1 MPAGDNPKY
10 NNCFTLGEKC
20 WHNGRL
26 IKVPVFIDHYDDTI
40 QNLYGS
46 KNGDKRKY
54 YELSYEEARTEYYRF
69 WSSEN
74 WEKSSKVLRISLWL
88 DNAMFGNLYIFVIDF
103 DEFDVESHFFKEA
116 HRLADKITRSQGG
129 GYHMFYGV
137 DKKRAEPFFD
147 SINLL
152 ASENAASF
160 VCKTGAITR
169 DGANKV
175 DLFCDTGHFIYEWEP
190 WDNTI
195 GLTDKTQELYQLIK
209 ENFELSRPMSSGKGK
224 RTSGKGGKSYA
235 MLEELP
241 EGELLQQMSAEQRE
255 VFVDLIKTKSPHWK
269 KNRWLSVGIDIFHVF
284 GADLGGKVFLY
295 WSKPGETFRPHDC
308 ADEWDYICEIA
319 PDSELWDS
327 HWADIMRGNQTGLDR
342 AEEEPSQSAEPQ
354 VPLPLEDD
362 TSAALEETAAEPTF
376 RDLPIAWENVT
387 TEENGKQRT
396 GHWIVWNGNRSKREE
411 FFKLAFL
418 DQYNKVKKRVK
429 FLGQAADDVLR
440 LTGGQRT
447 KLMYEILAWKYGL
460 EEVSEQDSFDLIRLC
475 QREED
480 NKTADDLLSRLYWPN
495 GLAKLVTFGV
505 GMKLD
510 GAAQHTW
517 CYSVDYQEDR
527 AVFTGS
533 SMTWERWQVKLI
545 EVLDR
550 CRACRDSYSEM
561 WK

>member
-1 MPAGDNPKY
+1 MPAGDNPRY
-10 NNCFTLGEKC
+10 NNCFTLGAKC
-20 WHNGRL
+20 WEKGKL
-26 IKVPVFIDHYDDTI
+26 IKIPVYIDHWDDTI
-40 QNLYGS
+40 QWLFGS
-46 KNGDKRKY
+46 KKGNKRKD
-54 YELSYEEARTEYYRF
+54 YELSYEEARTEYSRF
-69 WSSEN
+69 WSSETSG
-74 WEKSSKVLRISLWL
+74 KDLRVSLWL
-88 DNAMFGNLYIFVIDF
+88 DNAMFGNLHIFVIDF
-103 DEFDVESHFFKEA
+103 DKIDGTVETESAFFKAAKE
-116 HRLADKITRSQGG
+116 LADKVTRSQGG

-137 DKKRAEPFFD
+137 DKQKAEPLFD

-160 VCKTGAITR
+160 VCKTGAVTR

-175 DLFCDTGHFIYEWEP
+175 DLFCDTGHFIYEWEE
-190 WDNTI
+190 WDNAA
-195 GLTDKTQELYQLIK
+195 GLTDKTQEVYQLIK
-209 ENFELSRPMSSGKGK
+209 ENFDLSRPMSSGNGK
-224 RTSGKGGKSYA
+224 RASGKGGKSYA
-235 MLEELP
+235 MLEELS
-241 EGELLQQMSAEQRE
+241 EEELLQQMSTEQRE
-255 VFVDLIKTKSPHWK
+255 VFANLEKTKSPHWK
-269 KNRWLSVGIDIFHVF
+269 QNRWLSVGIDIFHVF

-295 WSKPGETFRPHDC
+295 WSKPGKTFQPQSC
-308 ADEWDYICEIA
+308 ANTWDYICEIA

-327 HWADIMRGNQTGLDR
+327 HWADIMRGTQTGLNR
-342 AEEEPSQSAEPQ
+342 AEEEPSQSAASQ
-354 VPLPLEDD
+354 VPLPLEED

-411 FFKLAFL
+411 FFKLAFP

-460 EEVSEQDSFDLIRLC
+460 EEVSEQDSLDLIRLC

-480 NKTADDLLSRLYWPN
+480 NKTADDLLSRLYWPS

-510 GAAQHTW
+510 AAAQHTW

-527 AVFTGS
+527 ALFTGS
-533 SMTWERWQVKLI
+533 SITWERWQ
-545 EVLDR
+545 E
-550 CRACRDSYSEM
+550 
-561 WK
+561 

>member
-1 MPAGDNPKY
+1 M
-10 NNCFTLGEKC
+10 
-20 WHNGRL
+20 
-26 IKVPVFIDHYDDTI
+26 
-40 QNLYGS
+40 YGS

-69 WSSEN
+69 RSSEN

-88 DNAMFGNLYIFVIDF
+88 DNAMFGNLHIFVIDF
-103 DEFDVESHFFKEA
+103 DKIDGTVETESVFFKEA
-116 HRLADKITRSQGG
+116 KELADKVTRSQGG

-137 DKKRAEPFFD
+137 DKEKAEPLFD

-160 VCKTGAITR
+160 VCKTGAVTR

-209 ENFELSRPMSSGKGK
+209 ENFSLEKSKSYKQSSSGNTTTQHRWATRK
-224 RTSGKGGKSYA
+224 SGKKVASNSDAEYQGVIIEGKTESELK
-235 MLEELP
+235 LE
-241 EGELLQQMSAEQRE
+241 MTDKQRE
-255 VFVDLIKTKSPHWK
+255 IFEDL
-269 KNRWLSVGIDIFHVF
+269 KNISADCNEGRWTSVAYDIWFAF
-284 GADLGGKVFLY
+284 QTDDGDELAAQVFLW
-295 WSKPGETFRPHDC
+295 WSKRGSKKYEPFQCVRKWEFVNEQCSSGQRTLSNSRWRAIMCRGEVV
-308 ADEWDYICEIA
+308 
-319 PDSELWDS
+319 
-327 HWADIMRGNQTGLDR
+327 N
-342 AEEEPSQSAEPQ
+342 EEETQQLADVSVDNPTL
-354 VPLPLEDD
+354 PLPLEED
-362 TSAALEETAAEPTF
+362 TSAALEEAAAEPTF

-396 GHWIVWNGNRSKREE
+396 GHWIVWNDNRSKREE
-411 FFKLAFL
+411 FFKLAFP

-460 EEVSEQDSFDLIRLC
+460 EEVSEQDSLDLIRLC

-480 NKTADDLLSRLYWPN
+480 NKTADDLLSRLYWPS

-510 GAAQHTW
+510 AA
-517 CYSVDYQEDR
+517 
-527 AVFTGS
+527 A
-533 SMTWERWQVKLI
+533 
-545 EVLDR
+545 
-550 CRACRDSYSEM
+550 
-561 WK
+561 